1 VRAIYLYLNLI
12 ITAEISE
19 GHSMQRIVLHV
30 DLDSFYAS
38 LEELRNP
45 GVRGKAIVICV
56 YSGRSADSGAV
67 STANYKARELGIKA
81 GMPIFFAKRLA
92 KDKDVVFLPNDI
104 GYYRTVSER
113 VMELLED
120 EADAIEPVSIDEAY
134 LDVTKRSMDS
144 WQNAQKI
151 AEEIKKK
158 IKDQEGLTCSIGIGP
173 NKLIAKMASEYRK
186 PDGLTVVRDSQVTDF
201 LSNLPVSEVYGI
213 GDKTTEALNSLGIR
227 TAREL
232 GNFDSV
238 TLERMFGRNKARLL
252 QDKAKGID
260 ESPVQHGEAQQISR
274 IGTLKEDTGNLET
287 IVEKLR
293 ELAAD
298 LRTRIEKEKV
308 VFRTVSMI
316 AIETDLKIQTRSETV
331 QETDDSETLLATARS
346 LLERFLKENPGK
358 KLRRV
363 GIRVSHLAP
372 KREKKMPEGL
382 DRYFSRACEDLMQ

>member
-1 VRAIYLYLNLI
+1 
-12 ITAEISE
+12 
-19 GHSMQRIVLHV
+19 MQRVVLHV

-81 GMPIFFAKRLA
+81 GMPIVFAKRLA

-104 GYYRTVSER
+104 EYYRTVSER
-113 VMELLED
+113 IMELLED
-120 EADAIEPVSIDEAY
+120 EADAIEQVSIDEAY

-144 WQNAQKI
+144 WENAQKI
-151 AEEIKKK
+151 AEEIKGRIK
-158 IKDQEGLTCSIGIGP
+158 IREGLTCSVGIGP
-173 NKLIAKMASEYRK
+173 NKLIAKMASEYKK

-201 LSNLPVSEVYGI
+201 LSNLPVSKIYGI

-232 GNFDSV
+232 ANFDTV
-238 TLERMFGRNKARLL
+238 ALERVFGRNKARLL

-260 ESPVQHGEAQQISR
+260 ESPVQQAEAQQISR
-274 IGTLKEDTGNLET
+274 IGTLKEDTDNLET

-298 LRTRIEKEKV
+298 LSTRIEKEKV
-308 VFRTVSMI
+308 VFRTVSII
-316 AIETDLKIQTRSETV
+316 AIETDLKVQTKSETI
-331 QETDDSETLLATARS
+331 QETDDEETLLGTARS
-346 LLERFLKENPGK
+346 LLERFLQENPGK

-382 DRYFSRACEDLMQ
+382 DRYFNRADADLTQ